1 MLNLTEETVK
11 DFIKEGNAVVKV
23 YSDNCPFCTEYEPIL
38 DAYAAEHPE
47 YKFGAIK
54 ISHPKDPKPQPSEFK
69 RKYLKVKKGEREF
82 GVPVVVVFKDGKMTS
97 RAAGRLFKD
106 QLEHFMQTGQTAQA
120 SKPGLPSIE
129 EICRTYPTDKLKVF
143 IFDNEQALKL
153 ISHHNDLMY
162 AEINKRQQK
171 EVGRG

>member
-69 RKYLKVKKGEREF
+69 RTYLKVEKGENEF
-82 GVPVVVVFKDGKMTS
+82 GVPVVVVFKDGEMVS
-97 RAAGRLFKD
+97 RAGGRLFKD
-106 QLEHFMQTGQTAQA
+106 QLEHFMKTG
-120 SKPGLPSIE
+120 KLPLPPIE
-129 EICRTYPTDKLKVF
+129 EICRTYPTDKIKVF
-143 IFDNEQALKL
+143 IFDNEQSLKL
-153 ISHHNDLMY
+153 ISHHNELMY
-162 AEINKRQQK
+162 AELGKRQQQQGRP
-171 EVGRG
+171 GRG